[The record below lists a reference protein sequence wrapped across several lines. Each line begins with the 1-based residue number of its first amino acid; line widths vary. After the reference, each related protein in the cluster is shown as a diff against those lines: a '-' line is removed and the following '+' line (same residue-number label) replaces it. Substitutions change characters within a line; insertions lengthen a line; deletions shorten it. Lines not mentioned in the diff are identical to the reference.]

1 MKPLNNRA
9 YPLGVS
15 FLIGLFL
22 YGLILLYP
30 PPESFAIF
38 FHEYSPGLFFGLV
51 TMLSVGYLLPGKWG
65 KLIPLPLTMALFA
78 LPLTYLW
85 SSGFSD
91 ATIIGGFLPY
101 KDSFHFY
108 SGSRFLL
115 QGDRI
120 PGAAWLPAERPLYPA
135 FLSSLLFLT
144 GQNLQLTLA
153 VSIAL
158 LAISAYL
165 AAQTIHLEFGSVPSA
180 IFLSL
185 LYIFSLP
192 WLGNTQSEIHG
203 LMLGCLGFVFLWMS
217 TKNHGLWLKCC
228 GIAII
233 TLAVSSRAGPFLIFP
248 ALILWGSI
256 TEERHTRF
264 SINRFVLLSLTFLFS
279 FLLSNIALRRL
290 VVAPGTGSAL
300 FGNFAYALYGQVKGG
315 LGWLSGAQL
324 GLSSSDVL
332 KVSINHLVLHPEG
345 FMKASI
351 TSFKDFFLP
360 SWMGIFSFVSTQDL
374 SWIDRLLWFGFLGM
388 FILGVI
394 FLIRSVERSY
404 SKLLLFSL
412 VGILLSVPFLPPMD
426 GGNRF
431 FASIMPFFFAICV
444 YPMQSITSRVQRGL
458 GNIEQKLLF
467 ANGVASSILIIM
479 TLILPVSILV
489 IRNLNQPQIVTSEC
503 SDNLAPFAF
512 VLSPNSYIDLSI
524 RDDVKEYIP
533 LVLNH
538 EFISNTT
545 ESHQDDFIQTLFTL
559 IVGTGNGVRIIPAND
574 LVNGGI
580 HYFVGNQE
588 IFIPIPDHSIVFG
601 CAEQIK
607 TRNQS
612 ILRMVTT
619 RFTPP

>member
-1 MKPLNNRA
+1 
-9 YPLGVS
+9 
-15 FLIGLFL
+15 
-22 YGLILLYP
+22 
-30 PPESFAIF
+30 
-38 FHEYSPGLFFGLV
+38 
-51 TMLSVGYLLPGKWG
+51 
-65 KLIPLPLTMALFA
+65 
-78 LPLTYLW
+78 
-85 SSGFSD
+85 
-91 ATIIGGFLPY
+91 
-101 KDSFHFY
+101 
-108 SGSRFLL
+108 
-115 QGDRI
+115 
-120 PGAAWLPAERPLYPA
+120 
-135 FLSSLLFLT
+135 LFLT

-165 AAQTIHLEFGSVPSA
+165 AAQTIHFEFGSVPSA

-185 LYIFSLP
+185 LYIFTLP

-290 VVAPGTGSAL
+290 VVAPGPGSAL

-332 KVSINHLVLHPEG
+332 KASINHLVLHPEG

-374 SWIDRLLWFGFLGM
+374 SWIDGLLWFGFLGM

-394 FLIRSVERSY
+394 FLIRSLERSY

-467 ANGVASSILIIM
+467 ANSVASSILIIM
-479 TLILPVSILV
+479 TLILPVFILV

-524 RDDVKEYIP
+524 RDDDAKEYIP

-538 EFISNTT
+538 EFISNSN

-612 ILRMVTT
+612 ILRIVTT
-619 RFTPP
+619 RFAPP